1 MLRHQMGHW
10 CIYILCI
17 LSFNSLIKVYICL
30 TWIVAEQSTLCWFK
44 ITTVKVSIIVLL
56 FFIWSLCFIIADFSP
71 GMAIFLLVPII
82 GSSCFNGDD
91 VLFIWMTFFC
101 FIFVVCFC
109 CVFFT
114 VFHDILLC
122 WLSFLIVRLC
132 SCTFYFYF
140 AFVFPVIH
148 LKKAINIMFWLVYTR
163 LISQSFHWVS
173 NINRTQI
180 NFTIKRSYWY
190 FRML

>member
-1 MLRHQMGHW
+1 MTFYVHVATSNGSLIYIY
-10 CIYILCI
+10 IYILCI

-56 FFIWSLCFIIADFSP
+56 FFIWLLCFIIADFSP

-91 VLFIWMTFFC
+91 VLFIWMTFCC

-109 CVFFT
+109 CVFVT

-148 LKKAINIMFWLVYTR
+148 LKKSCQHNVLIGLFSTYIT
-163 LISQSFHWVS
+163 LISLGVKYQPHAD
-173 NINRTQI
+173 
-180 NFTIKRSYWY
+180 
-190 FRML
+190 

>member
-1 MLRHQMGHW
+1 MYMLRHQMGHW
-10 CIYILCI
+10 YIYILCI

-91 VLFIWMTFFC
+91 VLFIWLTFFC
-101 FIFVVCFC
+101 YIFVVCFC
-109 CVFFT
+109 CVFFYCISWYN
-114 VFHDILLC
+114 VV
-122 WLSFLIVRLC
+122 LIVFPYCEALFLYLLFLFC
-132 SCTFYFYF
+132 SCLSCHSSQKSYQHNVLIGQYSTYITIISLGVKYQLHADWFHYQK
-140 AFVFPVIH
+140 VI
-148 LKKAINIMFWLVYTR
+148 
-163 LISQSFHWVS
+163 LIF
-173 NINRTQI
+173 
-180 NFTIKRSYWY
+180 
-190 FRML
+190 

>member
-1 MLRHQMGHW
+1 MIFVLFP
-10 CIYILCI
+10 IIAFLC
-17 LSFNSLIKVYICL
+17 FNSNVLLVCFVIFLVLYFMIY
-30 TWIVAEQSTLCWFK
+30 CWFK

-56 FFIWSLCFIIADFSP
+56 FFIWLLCFIIADFSP

-91 VLFIWMTFFC
+91 VLFIWMTFCC

-109 CVFFT
+109 CVFVT

-140 AFVFPVIH
+140 AFIILSVSDFPITT
-148 LKKAINIMFWLVYTR
+148 F
-163 LISQSFHWVS
+163 
-173 NINRTQI
+173 
-180 NFTIKRSYWY
+180 
-190 FRML
+190 